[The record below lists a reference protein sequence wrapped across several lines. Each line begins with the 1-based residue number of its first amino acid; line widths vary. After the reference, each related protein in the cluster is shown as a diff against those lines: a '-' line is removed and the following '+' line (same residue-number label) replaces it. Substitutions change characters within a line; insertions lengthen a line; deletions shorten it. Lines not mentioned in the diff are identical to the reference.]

1 MRRAA
6 EAHVEVVEAQRRLR
20 QSLREAEAEGADD
33 ELREQTEREIESAVR
48 EAGLTF
54 ERYEEIIAFVAIDQA
69 ARTEFMQAIQ
79 DMEGIGINS
88 SG

>member
-1 MRRAA
+1 M
-6 EAHVEVVEAQRRLR
+6 EVVEAQRRLR